1 MERVCGILLHPT
13 MFYNEKDAIGTLG
26 KSAYKIIDWLSD
38 AGQKYLQILPLNPTG
53 YGDSPYSSFSAFAG
67 NPYMIDLELLV
78 GDGELVKSD
87 IAEYIKMV
95 KVSDHVDYG
104 YVATAKTKLFRAAF
118 EKFSAGSK
126 LIKEYKK
133 YVSKNSSWLEDYCC
147 YMALRMEYGGK
158 DWSKW
163 SEEHMNKTFKES
175 NLPESVKKERDF
187 HLYLQWKF
195 FRQWDQFRAYAST
208 KNIKIIGDA
217 PIFVAYGSADVWANR
232 KYFKLR
238 PDGSQSFV
246 AGVPPDYFSKTGQL
260 WGNPLYNW
268 EEHEKNGYIWWVERI
283 TNLLRSVDIVRI
295 DHFRGFEACWEVP
308 ADEKTAINGSWV
320 DSAGWELFRKLGKVF
335 GEDIPIIAEDLGI
348 ITEEVEDLRDAF
360 DLPGMK
366 IFEFCPWNDLEELAE
381 APYLPVNYIENCV
394 AYTGTHDNQPLIG
407 WFKQLPD
414 YEKTNVL
421 NYLGLPEESDDLH
434 WKVIEN
440 IMNSQAGMVVFPIQD
455 ILGLGDESRFNT
467 PGTMG
472 TSNWSWRIKKEML
485 TDEVS
490 KRLRKMVKTS
500 QR

>member
-1 MERVCGILLHPT
+1 
-13 MFYNEKDAIGTLG
+13 
-26 KSAYKIIDWLSD
+26 
-38 AGQKYLQILPLNPTG
+38 
-53 YGDSPYSSFSAFAG
+53 
-67 NPYMIDLELLV
+67 
-78 GDGELVKSD
+78 
-87 IAEYIKMV
+87 
-95 KVSDHVDYG
+95 
-104 YVATAKTKLFRAAF
+104 
-118 EKFSAGSK
+118 
-126 LIKEYKK
+126 
-133 YVSKNSSWLEDYCC
+133 
-147 YMALRMEYGGK
+147 
-158 DWSKW
+158 
-163 SEEHMNKTFKES
+163 
-175 NLPESVKKERDF
+175 
-187 HLYLQWKF
+187 
-195 FRQWDQFRAYAST
+195 
-208 KNIKIIGDA
+208 
-217 PIFVAYGSADVWANR
+217 WANR